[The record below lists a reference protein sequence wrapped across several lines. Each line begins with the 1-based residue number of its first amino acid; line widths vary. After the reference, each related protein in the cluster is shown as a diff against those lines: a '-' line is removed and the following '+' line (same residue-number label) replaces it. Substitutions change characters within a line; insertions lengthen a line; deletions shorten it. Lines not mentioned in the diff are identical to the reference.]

1 MSTIVTTPSLPPTYR
16 ALQFHSHSAPATI
29 VHKPTPSLPPAL
41 GTAIVKTLHTTILGY
56 SNEIFQ
62 NGNPRGF
69 DYPLPFIP
77 GLSCIGRLVAVPADA
92 PGLKPGQLVV
102 VDAMIRARDQEVDGA
117 AFLLGLHGGKG
128 PSRSLMYVLS
138 FKNTSLLTNE

>member
-1 MSTIVTTPSLPPTYR
+1 MSDAVAINPSLPPTYR

-29 VHKPTPSLPPAL
+29 IHKSTPSLPPAL
-41 GTAIVKTLHTTILGY
+41 GTAIVKPLQSTIVGY

-69 DYPLPFIP
+69 EYPLPFIP
-77 GLSCIGRLVAVPADA
+77 GPSCIGRLVAVPADA

-102 VDAMIRARDQEVDGA
+102 VDAMFRARDQEVDGA
-117 AFLLGLHGGKG
+117 AFLLGLHGGTG
-128 PSRSLMYVLS
+128 PSRSIMYVPI
-138 FKNTSLLTNE
+138 TRPPLL